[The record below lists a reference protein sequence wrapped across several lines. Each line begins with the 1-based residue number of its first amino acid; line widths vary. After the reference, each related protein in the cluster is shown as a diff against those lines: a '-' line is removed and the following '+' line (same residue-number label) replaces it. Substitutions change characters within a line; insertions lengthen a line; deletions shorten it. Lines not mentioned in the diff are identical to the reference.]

1 MKIAKTCC
9 YFYFLL
15 WYCTATFCEISN
27 RLIPCKKYSNCVTTF
42 SWLQNFIYIVKRL
55 LTTSW
60 YMTRLPNSHTTVSYL
75 FVHFSFV
82 VFNFQ
87 QFNCWKSRRNQS
99 YHFFSHDHFKFL
111 YWNKILFIVLISTY
125 YFHITIICFFSV
137 TRWSQ
142 HYSINKNE
150 NVNFKRMNL
159 SRYFKHIY

>member
-1 MKIAKTCC
+1 MKITKTCC

-27 RLIPCKKYSNCVTTF
+27 RLIPCKKYSNSVTRF
-42 SWLQNFIYIVKRL
+42 SRLKNFIYIVKRV

-60 YMTRLPNSHTTVSYL
+60 YMTRLPNSHTTISYL

-99 YHFFSHDHFKFL
+99 YQFFSHDHFKFL
-111 YWNKILFIVLISTY
+111 YWNKIFFYRLNFNILFSY
-125 YFHITIICFFSV
+125 H
-137 TRWSQ
+137 
-142 HYSINKNE
+142 HYSFI
-150 NVNFKRMNL
+150 FFL
-159 SRYFKHIY
+159 